1 MNAAEYT
8 ATERLRN
15 GAELQVR
22 ALLPSDRAEMLAAV
36 GRLGKEALY
45 RRFFAPKR
53 SFSEREIEY
62 FLDVDFINHVAL
74 AAVLSEGGRQVI
86 VGGARYIVSRPGCA
100 EVAFAIDDPHQR
112 LGIATHLIR
121 HLIGIARAAGL
132 KEFVAEVL
140 AENLPMLKV
149 FTRCGLAMTT
159 RRERG
164 IVHVTL
170 ALTAPRMR
178 LAPAGRAFG
187 RAPGRP
193 AAN

>member
-1 MNAAEYT
+1 MNAAEYI

-22 ALLPSDRAEMLAAV
+22 ALLPGDRAEMLAAV
-36 GRLGKEALY
+36 GRLSKEALY

-121 HLIGIARAAGL
+121 HLIEIARAAGL

-170 ALTAPRMR
+170 ALTAPRC
-178 LAPAGRAFG
+178 A
-187 RAPGRP
+187 
-193 AAN
+193 